1 MEAAGVRRYDNS
13 LRQAQAEQ
21 TRERILEGLVR
32 TMARGVAELSFPA
45 VAKEAGV
52 SLRTVYRYFP
62 TKREL
67 LDGLVAH
74 AYARAG
80 SVHDPRPRS
89 PDELA
94 IQVRRAYLELD
105 AMDDTLRAA
114 YASALGHTFRHDMEL
129 PIKHQLF
136 AEALAPVT
144 ATLPEPDRTYLL
156 RIVQALGNR
165 HTLRVFK
172 DDLDLS
178 AEEAGDTVAWLIRSL
193 PRLAEGLRRDDSQP
207 AEGDAKRP
215 GEAKDR
221 NEARAHVRPARKER

>member
-1 MEAAGVRRYDNS
+1 MKVATRRYDNS
-13 LRQAQAEQ
+13 LREVQAEQ

-67 LDGLVAH
+67 LAGLVDH
-74 AYARAG
+74 AYVRVG
-80 SVHDPRPRS
+80 PVHEPRPRS
-89 PDELA
+89 AEDLA
-94 IQVRRAYLELD
+94 DQVKQAFLVLD
-105 AMDDTLRAA
+105 GMDDTLRAA
-114 YASALGHTFRHDMEL
+114 YASALGRDFRHDVERPL
-129 PIKHQLF
+129 KHWMF

-144 ATLPEPDRTYLL
+144 ASLPEPDRTYLL

-165 HTLRVFK
+165 HTLRVFR

-178 AEEAGDTVAWLIRSL
+178 AEEAGDTVAWLIRNL
-193 PRLAEGLRRDDSQP
+193 PRLAEGLRRADGRRAD
-207 AEGDAKRP
+207 GDVK
-215 GEAKDR
+215 GS
-221 NEARAHVRPARKER
+221 

>member
-1 MEAAGVRRYDNS
+1 MEAARTRRYDSS
-13 LRQAQAEQ
+13 LREAQAQQ

-45 VAKEAGV
+45 VAKAAGV

-67 LDGLVAH
+67 LAGLVA
-74 AYARAG
+74 YADARTG
-80 SVHDPRPRS
+80 SVHEPRPRS

-94 IQVRRAYLELD
+94 DQVRRAYLALE

-114 YASALGHTFRHDMEL
+114 YASALGHGFRHDMEL
-129 PIKHQLF
+129 PRKHQLF

-144 ATLPEPDRTYLL
+144 ASLPEPERTYLL

-165 HTLRVFK
+165 HTLRVFT

-193 PRLAEGLRRDDSQP
+193 PQLAQGLRP
-207 AEGDAKRP
+207 GDR
-215 GEAKDR
+215 
-221 NEARAHVRPARKER
+221 RPADGEDKGPEGARVRRAARPAVPRW

>member
-1 MEAAGVRRYDNS
+1 METARARRYDNS

-52 SLRTVYRYFP
+52 SLRTVFRYFP
-62 TKREL
+62 TKRDL
-67 LDGLVAH
+67 LAGLVAY
-74 AYARAG
+74 ADARAG
-80 SVHDPRPRS
+80 SVHEPRPRS

-94 IQVRRAYLELD
+94 NQVRQAYLELE

-114 YASALGHTFRHDMEL
+114 YASALGRSFRHDLEL
-129 PIKHQLF
+129 PLKHQLF

-144 ATLPEPDRTYLL
+144 ASLPEPDRTYLL

-165 HTLRVFK
+165 HTLRVFR

-193 PRLAEGLRRDDSQP
+193 PQLAEGLRHDD
-207 AEGDAKRP
+207 R
-215 GEAKDR
+215 
-221 NEARAHVRPARKER
+221 RPADRGGEGLEAPGPGAARPRVRRS

>member
-1 MEAAGVRRYDNS
+1 MATPVARPYDNS
-13 LRQAQAEQ
+13 LREVQSEQ

-32 TMARGVAELSFPA
+32 TMARGVAELSFRA
-45 VAKEAGV
+45 VAKDAGV

-62 TKREL
+62 TKRDL
-67 LDGLVAH
+67 LAGLVAY
-74 AYARAG
+74 ADARAG
-80 SVHDPRPRS
+80 SVHEPHPRS

-94 IQVRRAYLELD
+94 DQVRKAYLALE

-114 YASALGHTFRHDMEL
+114 YASAPGRGFRHDMEL
-129 PIKHQLF
+129 PRKHEVF

-144 ATLPEPDRTYLL
+144 ALLPEPDRTYLL
-156 RIVQALGNR
+156 RIVQVLGNR

-193 PRLAEGLRRDDSQP
+193 PRLAEALRL
-207 AEGDAKRP
+207 
-215 GEAKDR
+215 
-221 NEARAHVRPARKER
+221 ERE

>member
-1 MEAAGVRRYDNS
+1 MKAAVARRYDNS

-21 TRERILEGLVR
+21 TRLRILEGLVR

-67 LDGLVAH
+67 LAGLVDH
-74 AYARAG
+74 ADARAG
-80 SVHDPRPRS
+80 SVHQPRPRS
-89 PDELA
+89 PEELA
-94 IQVRRAYLELD
+94 DQVRQAYLQLE

-114 YASALGHTFRHDMEL
+114 YASALGRDFRHDLEL
-129 PIKHQLF
+129 PLKHQLF

-144 ATLPEPDRTYLL
+144 ASLPEPDRTYLL

-165 HTLRVFK
+165 HTLRVFR

-178 AEEAGDTVAWLIRSL
+178 VEAAGDTVAWLIRSL
-193 PRLAEGLRRDDSQP
+193 PRLAECLRRADCGNTKRGAARP
-207 AEGDAKRP
+207 EEPWTRRATRP
-215 GEAKDR
+215 G
-221 NEARAHVRPARKER
+221 ARRS